1 VRRTIASKRT
11 EGAFC
16 FMIKVAICEDDL
28 FYIEKERMLVES
40 YLNKCEIRNE
50 IVTFTSSEELIKT
63 YANSF
68 DIIFLDIE
76 FSGMNG
82 IDAAK
87 WLRDK
92 GTKSYIIFISAY
104 TEYLP
109 EGYKVDAHRYLL
121 KNSDRFDE
129 SFNECMESVIAKI
142 QMEETKIDIDVKGGE
157 LTVAPSKI
165 LYAESNVH
173 KVTLYVLDQSG
184 AIREYYTYDRL
195 DNVQDKLERYGFM
208 RIHQS
213 YLINGDHLR
222 KVYRYK
228 AELTKGVELP
238 ISKKYF
244 NDIEA
249 FYIRMRGEL

>member
-1 VRRTIASKRT
+1 
-11 EGAFC
+11 
-16 FMIKVAICEDDL
+16 MIKVAICEDDL
-28 FYIEKERMLVES
+28 FYLAKEKRLVES
-40 YLNKCEIRNE
+40 YLHKCEISSE
-50 IVTFTSSEELIKT
+50 IVTFTSSEELVKT

-76 FSGMNG
+76 LPGMSG

-87 WLRDK
+87 RLRDK
-92 GTKSYIIFISAY
+92 GTKSYIVFISAY

-109 EGYKVDAHRYLL
+109 EGYKVEAHRYLL
-121 KNSDRFDE
+121 KNDEKFDE
-129 SFNECMESVIAKI
+129 SFSECMESVIAKI
-142 QMEETKIDIDVKGGE
+142 RMEETKIDIDVKGGE

-173 KVTLYVLDQSG
+173 RVTLYVIDGSKT
-184 AIREYYTYDRL
+184 IREYYTYDRL
-195 DNVQDKLERYGFM
+195 DNIQEKLERYGFM

-213 YLINGDHLR
+213 YSINGEHLR
-222 KVYRYK
+222 KVTRYK
-228 AELTKGVELP
+228 AELIECIELP

-244 NDIEA
+244 NEIEE

>member
-1 VRRTIASKRT
+1 
-11 EGAFC
+11 
-16 FMIKVAICEDDL
+16 MIKVAICEDDL
-28 FYIEKERMLVES
+28 FYIEKEKRLIEA
-40 YLNKCEIRNE
+40 YLHKCELKSE
-50 IVTFTSSEELIKT
+50 IVIFTSSEELVKT

-76 FSGMNG
+76 LSGMSG
-82 IDAAK
+82 IEAAR

-92 GTKSYIIFISAY
+92 GAKSYIIFISAY
-104 TEYLP
+104 TEYLL
-109 EGYKVDAHRYLL
+109 EGYKVEAHRYLL
-121 KNSDRFDE
+121 KNDERFDE
-129 SFNECMESVIAKI
+129 AFNECMESVIAKI
-142 QMEETKIDIDVKGGE
+142 QREETKISINVTGGK

-173 KVTLYVLDQSG
+173 RVTLYVLEQSG
-184 AIREYYTYDRL
+184 DIREYYTYDRL
-195 DNVQDKLERYGFM
+195 DNVQGRLERYGFM

-228 AELTKGVELP
+228 AELIKDVELP

-244 NDIEA
+244 SDVEA
-249 FYIRMRGEL
+249 YYIRMRGEL

>member
-1 VRRTIASKRT
+1 
-11 EGAFC
+11 
-16 FMIKVAICEDDL
+16 MIRVAICEDDL
-28 FYIEKERMLVES
+28 FYIEKEKGLIES
-40 YLNKCEIRNE
+40 YLHKHEIRSE

-76 FSGMNG
+76 LSGMSG

-92 GTKSYIIFISAY
+92 GAKSYIIFISAY

-109 EGYKVDAHRYLL
+109 EGYKVEAHRYLL
-121 KNSDRFDE
+121 KNDEKFDE
-129 SFNECMESVIAKI
+129 AFNECMESVIAKI
-142 QMEETKIDIDVKGGE
+142 QMEESKIGIDVKGGE

-173 KVTLYVLDQSG
+173 KVTLYVLDG
-184 AIREYYTYDRL
+184 TGTIREYYTYDRL
-195 DNVQDKLERYGFM
+195 DNVQNKLERYGFM

-222 KVYRYK
+222 KVLRYK
-228 AELTKGVELP
+228 AELIGGVELP

-244 NDIEA
+244 NDIEE

>member
-1 VRRTIASKRT
+1 
-11 EGAFC
+11 
-16 FMIKVAICEDDL
+16 MIKVAICENDL
-28 FYIEKERMLVES
+28 FYIEKERKLIES
-40 YLNKCEIRNE
+40 YLRKCEIRSE
-50 IVTFTSSEELIKT
+50 IVTFTSSEALVKT

-68 DIIFLDIE
+68 DIIFLDVE
-76 FSGMNG
+76 LPGMSG
-82 IDAAK
+82 IDAAR

-92 GTKSYIIFISAY
+92 GAKSYIIFISAY
-104 TEYLP
+104 AEYMS
-109 EGYKVDAHRYLL
+109 EGYKVEAHRYLL
-121 KNSDRFDE
+121 KNDDKFDE
-129 SFNECMESVIAKI
+129 SFSECMESVIAKI
-142 QMEETKIDIDVKGGE
+142 QMEEMKIDIDVKGGE

-184 AIREYYTYDRL
+184 TTREYYTYDRL

-222 KVYRYK
+222 KVFRYK
-228 AELTKGVELP
+228 AELIEGVELP

-244 NDIEA
+244 SDIEN

>member
-1 VRRTIASKRT
+1 MVRI
-11 EGAFC
+11 
-16 FMIKVAICEDDL
+16 AICENDSL
-28 FYIEKERMLVES
+28 FIEKEKTLIES
-40 YLNKCEIRNE
+40 YLCKQGIINE
-50 IVTFTSSEELIKT
+50 IVTFSSGEELIKL

-68 DIIFLDIE
+68 DIIFLDVE
-76 FSGMNG
+76 LSGMNG

-92 GTKSYIIFISAY
+92 GAKSFIIFISAC

-109 EGYKVDAHRYLL
+109 EGYKVEAHRYLL
-121 KNSDRFDE
+121 KNDDKFDE
-129 SFNECMESVIAKI
+129 SFNECMESVIAKL
-142 QMEETKIDIDVKGGE
+142 QMEETKVGIDVKGGE

-184 AIREYYTYDRL
+184 RIREYYTYDRL

-213 YLINGDHLR
+213 YLINGEHLR
-222 KVYRYK
+222 KVFRYK
-228 AELTKGVELP
+228 AELIESIELP

-244 NDIEA
+244 NAIEEY
-249 FYIRMRGEL
+249 YIRMRGEL

>member
-1 VRRTIASKRT
+1 
-11 EGAFC
+11 
-16 FMIKVAICEDDL
+16 MIKVAICEDDL
-28 FYIEKERMLVES
+28 FYIEKEKMLIES
-40 YLNKCEIRNE
+40 YLHECKIRSE
-50 IVTFTSSEELIKT
+50 IVTFTSSEELVKT

-76 FSGMNG
+76 LDGMNG
-82 IDAAK
+82 IEAAK

-92 GTKSYIIFISAY
+92 GAKSHIIFISAY

-121 KNSDRFDE
+121 KNDDNFDE
-129 SFNECMESVIAKI
+129 SFSECMESVIAKI
-142 QMEETKIDIDVKGGE
+142 RMEETKIDIDVKGGE

-173 KVTLYVLDQSG
+173 RVTLYVLDGSRT
-184 AIREYYTYDRL
+184 IREYYTYDRL
-195 DNVQDKLERYGFM
+195 DNIQEKLERYGFM

-213 YLINGDHLR
+213 YSINGEHLR
-222 KVYRYK
+222 KVTRYK
-228 AELTKGVELP
+228 AELIEGVELP

-244 NDIEA
+244 NDIEE

>member
-1 VRRTIASKRT
+1 
-11 EGAFC
+11 
-16 FMIKVAICEDDL
+16 MIKVAICENDL
-28 FYIEKERMLVES
+28 AYIEKEKKLIES
-40 YLNKCEIRNE
+40 YLCKHEIGSE

-76 FSGMNG
+76 FPGMNG
-82 IDAAK
+82 IEAAK

-92 GTKSYIIFISAY
+92 GTRSFIIFISAY
-104 TEYLP
+104 TEYLS
-109 EGYKVDAHRYLL
+109 EGYKVEAHRYLL
-121 KNSDRFDE
+121 KNDDRFDE
-129 SFNECMESVIAKI
+129 AFVECMESVIAKI
-142 QMEETKIDIDVKGGE
+142 QMEETKIEIEVKGGV

-173 KVTLYVLDQSG
+173 KVTLYVLDG
-184 AIREYYTYDRL
+184 AGTIREYYTYDRL
-195 DNVQDKLERYGFM
+195 DNIQDKLERYGFM

-213 YLINGDHLR
+213 YLINGGHLR
-222 KVYRYK
+222 KVLRYK
-228 AELTKGVELP
+228 AELIEGIELP

-244 NDIEA
+244 NDIEE

>member
-1 VRRTIASKRT
+1 
-11 EGAFC
+11 
-16 FMIKVAICEDDL
+16 MIRVAICEDDL
-28 FYIEKERMLVES
+28 FYLEKEKRLVES
-40 YLNKCEIRNE
+40 YMHKCEMSSE
-50 IVTFTSSEELIKT
+50 IVTFSSSEDLIKT
-63 YANSF
+63 YTNSF

-76 FSGMNG
+76 LAGMSG
-82 IDAAK
+82 IEAAK

-109 EGYKVDAHRYLL
+109 EGYKVEAHRYLL
-121 KNSDRFDE
+121 KNDEKFDE
-129 SFNECMESVIAKI
+129 SFSECMESILAKI
-142 QMEETKIDIDVKGGE
+142 QMEETKISLDVKGGE
-157 LTVAPSKI
+157 LTVVPSKI

-173 KVTLYVLDQSG
+173 RVILYILGQSS

-195 DNVQDKLERYGFM
+195 DNVQDKLERYGFI

-213 YLINGDHLR
+213 YLINGKHLR
-222 KVYRYK
+222 KVFRYK
-228 AELTKGVELP
+228 AELINGVDLP

-244 NDIEA
+244 SDVEE